1 MRARLFQIGS
11 WALSLVVLILVVWAF
26 IEAVRAE
33 PAVVG
38 SVATAVIGVYG
49 VIWQQRRAE
58 RSRLREAHRDRMTPV
73 YDDLLRLVL
82 ESMDKN
88 KRNRA
93 KTENFMRDLKGRQL
107 LLGGTSQMI
116 RAFNAWEA
124 GVSAAQKA
132 GKDDAAVFA
141 WEDLLRAIRED
152 LGHDDSDLGR
162 GELLRVFIDS
172 EELDKWLAGQA
183 RPVVTPD

>member
-11 WALSLVVLILVVWAF
+11 WILSSVLLLLLVWAF
-26 IEAVRAE
+26 VEAVRAA

-58 RSRLREAHRDRMTPV
+58 QSRLREAHRDRMTPV
-73 YDDLLRLVL
+73 YDDLLKLVL
-82 ESMDKN
+82 TSMDKQ
-88 KRNRA
+88 KRSQA

-116 RAFNAWEA
+116 RAFNEWEA
-124 GVSAAQKA
+124 TVSAAQEA
-132 GKDDAAVFA
+132 GRDSVAVFA
-141 WEDLLRAIRED
+141 WEDLLRAIRRD
-152 LGHDDSDLGR
+152 LGHDDSELNR
-162 GELLRVFIDS
+162 GDLLRVFIDS
-172 EELDKWLAGQA
+172 NELDQWLAADPGL
-183 RPVVTPD
+183 R